1 MNETKRHYAVLFAL
15 GIAAIVLFLLMSVL
29 SQVSF
34 ETGSDALLVESQVRE
49 GMIGFDVYLPF
60 DDARN

>member
-15 GIAAIVLFLLMSVL
+15 GTAAIVLFLLMSVL

-34 ETGSDALLVESQVRE
+34 ETGSDASLVEAQVRE
-49 GMIGFDVYLPF
+49 GMIGFDVCLTF